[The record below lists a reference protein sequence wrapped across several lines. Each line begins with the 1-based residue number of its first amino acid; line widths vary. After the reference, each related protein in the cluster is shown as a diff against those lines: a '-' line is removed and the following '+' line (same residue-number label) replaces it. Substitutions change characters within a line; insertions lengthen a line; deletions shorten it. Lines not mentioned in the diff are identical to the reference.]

1 MLLSSSPFPAFPAMS
16 LVASRAHASRHCQL
30 IRAAAAV
37 VPSYSNIPHRHHQ
50 CHHHNSFFS
59 PSSTRSWNSPSHHYA
74 TAAKTDTH
82 PIQEKLPDPK
92 KVPFRFREFDLNG
105 KVFVVTGGARGLGL
119 ALAEALIEAGGIG
132 G

>member
-1 MLLSSSPFPAFPAMS
+1 MS
-16 LVASRAHASRHCQL
+16 LVAPRAQIAHRCQMK
-30 IRAAAAV
+30 RAVAAL
-37 VPSYSNIPHRHHQ
+37 VPGCSNIPHRHLQ
-50 CHHHNSFFS
+50 HHPHHSFVS
-59 PSSTRSWNSPSHHYA
+59 PSSTRPWNSSSHHYA
-74 TAAKTDTH
+74 TAVKTDTP